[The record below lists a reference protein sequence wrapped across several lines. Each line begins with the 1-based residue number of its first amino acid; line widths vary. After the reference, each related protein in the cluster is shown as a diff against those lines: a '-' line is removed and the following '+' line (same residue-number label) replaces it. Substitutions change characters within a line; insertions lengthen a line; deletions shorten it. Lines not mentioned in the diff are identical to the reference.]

1 LHKKKIN
8 NKQEKYI
15 AMTFN
20 YKKWNNIIGWLVF
33 AIATLVF
40 VLTLEPTTSWWDAG
54 EYIATAYKLEVGHPP
69 GAPFFQLMGRFFSL
83 FAFGNTANV
92 AYMINLMSGLSSSFT
107 ILFLFW
113 TITRFAKKL
122 VGEEMTDGKAWAVYA
137 SAAVGALAFTFS
149 DSFWFSAVEGEVYA
163 MSSLFTAVV
172 FWAIL
177 KWEEVSDTPYAN
189 RWLIFIAYMIGLSI
203 GVHLLNLL
211 AIPAIAY
218 VVYFKKYKKVDAKG
232 FIIAGLAG
240 FLILSFIMYLIIPTT
255 VRLAGSFEL
264 FFTNTVGLPFDFG
277 SYIFIISLA
286 AAIAW
291 AWMFTY
297 KRRYQ
302 IAHVAV
308 ISLTFLMIGYS
319 SFFMLV
325 IRANANP
332 PINENDPKDAISLL
346 SYLLR
351 EQYGSWPLG
360 YGQYYNANITDWKDG
375 WPIYVKDEKA
385 GKYIITDDRKGSE
398 PIYNPELSTIFPRMW
413 SNQKPSHIRV
423 YEAYKNSRGSAV
435 RIQGPEGEK
444 IEYKPTFGDNL
455 GFFFKYQL
463 GHSYFRYFMWNFV
476 GRQNDIEA
484 GQPTLREGNW
494 ISGIKFIDAMR
505 LGNQDELPIAAQNP
519 ARNTFYFLPLI
530 LGIIGVVF
538 HFNKNIKDFWV
549 VLLLFVMTGIAI
561 IVYLNVT
568 PYQPRE
574 RDYAYAGSYYAFAIW
589 MGLGVLALIQ
599 SLSKKINMKIATVG
613 VFIVTLVAVP
623 GIMATEGWDDHDRSG
638 KTTARDFA
646 INYLESCEPNAIL
659 FVNGDNDTFPLW
671 YAQEVEGIRT
681 DIRVVNFMLSSGP
694 WYIHQLQRKIYN
706 SEKIPLSLRPEQY
719 NKGINSYLPVYTRVE
734 GDIELKR
741 IIDFIKDDDKST
753 KLETQRGKF
762 MNYIP
767 TRNVKLTLDSTELV
781 NRGIVPIEKAEKIP
795 DEISWKLGG
804 NNIIKNELMLLDLI
818 ATNNWDR
825 PIYFAN
831 PSSVKKVLPLDE
843 YMHLEGFVYHLLPYK
858 AEGYI
863 NGMGGVNAD
872 KAYDL
877 LVNKAN
883 WGNLN
888 DPDVSIDRES
898 ARNSGIPKNNFLR
911 VAESMITKGEK
922 EKAVKALDTYI
933 ENYPHEV
940 VNYDMFMIPYI
951 EAYYKAGAV
960 DKANEMSQV
969 LYDFYISE
977 LNYINSLDPERKKL
991 LSQDQQSALGVLQ
1004 RLGQIT
1010 RQNSQIDL
1018 SQKIDSTFKE
1028 QINFY

>member
-1 LHKKKIN
+1 
-8 NKQEKYI
+8 
-15 AMTFN
+15 MTLN
-20 YKKWNNIIGWLVF
+20 YKKLNNIIGWLVF
-33 AIATLVF
+33 AIATVVY
-40 VLTLEPTTSWWDAG
+40 VLTLEPTTSWWDCG
-54 EYIATAYKLEVGHPP
+54 EYISTAYKLEVGHPP
-69 GAPFFQLMGRFFSL
+69 GAPFFQLMGRFFTL
-83 FAFGNTANV
+83 FAFGNTENV

-122 VGEEMTDGKAWAVYA
+122 VGEEMTDGKAWAVFA
-137 SAAVGALAFTFS
+137 SATVGALAFTFS

-177 KWEEVSDTPYAN
+177 KWEEVSDTPYAY
-189 RWLIFIAYMIGLSI
+189 RWLIFIAYMVGLSI

-218 VVYFKKYKKVDAKG
+218 VVYFKKHKKIDIKG
-232 FIIAGLAG
+232 FVLTG
-240 FLILSFIMYLIIPTT
+240 FIGVVILSIIMYLIIPMT
-255 VRLAGSFEL
+255 VKIAGNFEL
-264 FFTNTVGLPFDFG
+264 FFVNTVGLPFNFG
-277 SYIFIISLA
+277 SYIFIITLI
-286 AAIAW
+286 AAISW
-291 AWMFTY
+291 AWIFTY

-308 ISLTFLMIGYS
+308 ISLTFIMIGYS
-319 SFFMLV
+319 SFFILV

-360 YGQYYNANITDWKDG
+360 YGQYYNANITDWEDG
-375 WPIYVKDEKA
+375 TPIYVKDEKS
-385 GKYIITDDRKGSE
+385 GKYIITDSRESSE
-398 PIYNPELSTIFPRMW
+398 PVYNPELSTVFPRMW
-413 SNQKPSHIRV
+413 SNTKPQHKTV
-423 YEAYKNSRGSAV
+423 YEAYKSSKGKPV
-435 RIQGPEGEK
+435 RIQGQEGEK
-444 IEYKPTFGDNL
+444 IAYKPTFGDNL
-455 GFFFKYQL
+455 KFFFKYQL

-519 ARNTFYFLPLI
+519 ARNAFYFLPLI
-530 LGIIGVVF
+530 LGIIGLVF

-549 VLLLFVMTGIAI
+549 VFLLFIMTGLAI

-568 PYQPRE
+568 PFQPRE

-599 SLSKKINMKIATVG
+599 TLSKTVNIKVATAG

-623 GIMATEGWDDHDRSG
+623 GLMATEGWNDHDRSG

-681 DIRVVNFMLSSGP
+681 DIRVVNYMLSSGP
-694 WYIHQLQRKIYN
+694 WYVHQLQRKIYN
-706 SEKIPLSLRPEQY
+706 SEKIPLSLRPDQY
-719 NKGINSYLPVYTRVE
+719 NKGVNSYVPIYPKVQGTY
-734 GDIELKR
+734 ELSQV
-741 IIDFIKDDDKST
+741 IDFIKSDDKST
-753 KLETQRGKF
+753 KLGTQRGEQL
-762 MNYIP
+762 NYIP
-767 TRNVKLTLDSTELV
+767 TRNVKISLDSAQLI
-781 NRGIVPIEKAEKIP
+781 NSGIVSVDKAHLIP
-795 DEISWKLGG
+795 QKISWKLGG
-804 NNIIKNELMLLDLI
+804 GSIYKNDLMLLDLI

-858 AEGYI
+858 AEGQI
-863 NGMGGVNAD
+863 KGMGGVNPE

-883 WGNLN
+883 FGNLN
-888 DPDVSIDRES
+888 DPKVAIDRES

-911 VAESMITKGEK
+911 VAESLIAKGDK
-922 EKAVKALDTYI
+922 ERAINALDKYV

-940 VNYDMFMIPYI
+940 VHYDMYMIPYV
-951 EAYYKAGAV
+951 EAYYRAGAT
-960 DKANEMSQV
+960 DKANNMIKTLFE
-969 LYDFYISE
+969 FYISE
-977 LNYINSLDPERKKL
+977 LNYINSLDPERKRL
-991 LSQDQQSALGVLQ
+991 LVQDQQTALGVLQ
-1004 RLGQIT
+1004 RLGQVT
-1010 RQNSQIDL
+1010 RQNQQMDL
-1018 SQKIDSTFKE
+1018 NQKIDSTFKE